1 MDAMQTRFDDN
12 FDALNSEL
20 SKFRTHIQDTI
31 HDPFMT
37 RMNNMQQSFQ
47 DNMGALSS
55 QFDNLSTN
63 ESIQDIR
70 QRQQQLQNDFEQFS
84 SVFNTFSTHYYNM
97 YPPPSDQ

>member
-1 MDAMQTRFDDN
+1 MDAMQTHFDDN
-12 FDALNSEL
+12 FDGLNSEL
-20 SKFRTHIQDTI
+20 NELRTHIQDI
-31 HDPFMT
+31 VHDPIMT

-70 QRQQQLQNDFEQFS
+70 QRQQQLQHDFGQFS
-84 SVFNTFSTHYYNM
+84 SVFGTFSTHYYVM
-97 YPPPSDQ
+97 YPPSRGQ